1 MRTQINIKATGID
14 LTEKIKDYV
23 EKKIGDF
30 EKFFKYSNEDVVF
43 AVEIGKTT
51 NHHKQGE
58 VYKAEINFSFS
69 GASYYAMSEEVDLY
83 LAIDEA
89 KKDAERQLTEKKDRN
104 DTLFRRGARSV
115 KKMMKGLS
123 KRNPFTSKY

>member
-23 EKKIGDF
+23 EKKVGDF

-51 NHHKQGE
+51 NHHKQGD
-58 VYKAEINFSFS
+58 VFKAEVNFSFK
-69 GASYYAMSEEVDLY
+69 GTSYYAISEEVDLY

>member
-1 MRTQINIKATGID
+1 MNTQTNIKATNIE

-23 EKKIGDF
+23 EKKVGDF
-30 EKFFKYSNEDVVF
+30 EKFFKYSEEDVIF

-58 VYKAEINFSFS
+58 VYKAEINFSF
-69 GASYYAMSEEVDLY
+69 GGTSYYALSEEADLY

-89 KKDAERQLTEKKDRN
+89 KKDAERQLVEKKDRN